1 VAELSYG
8 ILRLSNRNEPAI
20 SAYIIQ
26 ISQLGAMKM
35 ASEPKKLYRSRSS
48 RMISG
53 VCGGLAEY
61 LNLDPVVVRLIFVI
75 TAIFGASIGFWVY
88 IIMWIAVPEQP
99 AP

>member
-1 VAELSYG
+1 
-8 ILRLSNRNEPAI
+8 
-20 SAYIIQ
+20 
-26 ISQLGAMKM
+26 M

-61 LNLDPVVVRLIFVI
+61 MNLDPVVVRLIFVI

>member
-1 VAELSYG
+1 
-8 ILRLSNRNEPAI
+8 
-20 SAYIIQ
+20 
-26 ISQLGAMKM
+26 
-35 ASEPKKLYRSRSS
+35 
-48 RMISG
+48 MISG

-61 LNLDPVVVRLIFVI
+61 LNIDPVVVRLIFVI

>member
-1 VAELSYG
+1 
-8 ILRLSNRNEPAI
+8 
-20 SAYIIQ
+20 
-26 ISQLGAMKM
+26 M
-35 ASEPKKLYRSRSS
+35 ASEPKKLYRSRNS

-61 LNLDPVVVRLIFVI
+61 LNIDPVVVRLIFVI

-99 AP
+99 AQ

>member
-1 VAELSYG
+1 
-8 ILRLSNRNEPAI
+8 
-20 SAYIIQ
+20 
-26 ISQLGAMKM
+26 M

-61 LNLDPVVVRLIFVI
+61 LNIDPLVVRLIFVI
-75 TAIFGASIGFWVY
+75 TAIFGVSIGFWVY

>member
-1 VAELSYG
+1 
-8 ILRLSNRNEPAI
+8 
-20 SAYIIQ
+20 
-26 ISQLGAMKM
+26 M
-35 ASEPKKLYRSRSS
+35 ASEPKKLYRSRNS

-61 LNLDPVVVRLIFVI
+61 MNIDPVVVRLIFVI

-99 AP
+99 AQ

>member
-1 VAELSYG
+1 
-8 ILRLSNRNEPAI
+8 
-20 SAYIIQ
+20 
-26 ISQLGAMKM
+26 M

-61 LNLDPVVVRLIFVI
+61 MNIDPVVVRLVFVI

-99 AP
+99 AS

>member
-1 VAELSYG
+1 
-8 ILRLSNRNEPAI
+8 
-20 SAYIIQ
+20 
-26 ISQLGAMKM
+26 M
-35 ASEPKKLYRSRSS
+35 ASEPKKLYRSRNS

-61 LNLDPVVVRLIFVI
+61 LNIDPVVVRLIFVI

>member
-1 VAELSYG
+1 
-8 ILRLSNRNEPAI
+8 
-20 SAYIIQ
+20 
-26 ISQLGAMKM
+26 M
-35 ASEPKKLYRSRSS
+35 ASEPKKLYRSRSR

-61 LNLDPVVVRLIFVI
+61 LNIDPVVVRLIFVI

>member
-1 VAELSYG
+1 
-8 ILRLSNRNEPAI
+8 
-20 SAYIIQ
+20 
-26 ISQLGAMKM
+26 MKM

-61 LNLDPVVVRLIFVI
+61 LNIDPVVVRLIFVI

>member
-1 VAELSYG
+1 
-8 ILRLSNRNEPAI
+8 
-20 SAYIIQ
+20 
-26 ISQLGAMKM
+26 M

-61 LNLDPVVVRLIFVI
+61 LNIDPVVVRLIFVI

>member
-1 VAELSYG
+1 
-8 ILRLSNRNEPAI
+8 
-20 SAYIIQ
+20 
-26 ISQLGAMKM
+26 M

-61 LNLDPVVVRLIFVI
+61 MNIDPVVVRLVFVI

>member
-1 VAELSYG
+1 
-8 ILRLSNRNEPAI
+8 
-20 SAYIIQ
+20 
-26 ISQLGAMKM
+26 M
-35 ASEPKKLYRSRSS
+35 ASEPKKLYRSRNS

-61 LNLDPVVVRLIFVI
+61 LNIDPVVVRLIFVI

-99 AP
+99 TQ

>member
-1 VAELSYG
+1 
-8 ILRLSNRNEPAI
+8 
-20 SAYIIQ
+20 
-26 ISQLGAMKM
+26 M

-48 RMISG
+48 RMIAG
-53 VCGGLAEY
+53 VSGGLAEY
-61 LNLDPVVVRLIFVI
+61 LNIDPVVVRLIFVI

>member
-1 VAELSYG
+1 
-8 ILRLSNRNEPAI
+8 
-20 SAYIIQ
+20 
-26 ISQLGAMKM
+26 M

-61 LNLDPVVVRLIFVI
+61 MNIDPLVVRLVFVI

>member
-1 VAELSYG
+1 
-8 ILRLSNRNEPAI
+8 
-20 SAYIIQ
+20 
-26 ISQLGAMKM
+26 M

-61 LNLDPVVVRLIFVI
+61 MNIDPLVVRLIFVI

>member
-1 VAELSYG
+1 
-8 ILRLSNRNEPAI
+8 
-20 SAYIIQ
+20 
-26 ISQLGAMKM
+26 M

-61 LNLDPVVVRLIFVI
+61 MNIDPLVVRLVFVI

-88 IIMWIAVPEQP
+88 IIVWIAVPEQP

>member
-1 VAELSYG
+1 
-8 ILRLSNRNEPAI
+8 
-20 SAYIIQ
+20 
-26 ISQLGAMKM
+26 M
-35 ASEPKKLYRSRSS
+35 ASEPKKLYRSKGS

-61 LNLDPVVVRLIFVI
+61 LNIDPTVVRLIFVI

-99 AP
+99 VP

>member
-1 VAELSYG
+1 
-8 ILRLSNRNEPAI
+8 
-20 SAYIIQ
+20 
-26 ISQLGAMKM
+26 M

-61 LNLDPVVVRLIFVI
+61 LNIDPVVVRLIFVI

-99 AP
+99 EP

>member
-1 VAELSYG
+1 
-8 ILRLSNRNEPAI
+8 
-20 SAYIIQ
+20 
-26 ISQLGAMKM
+26 M

-61 LNLDPVVVRLIFVI
+61 MNLDPVVVRLIFVI
-75 TAIFGASIGFWVY
+75 TAIFGVSIGFWVY

>member
-1 VAELSYG
+1 
-8 ILRLSNRNEPAI
+8 
-20 SAYIIQ
+20 
-26 ISQLGAMKM
+26 M

-61 LNLDPVVVRLIFVI
+61 MNIDPVVVRLIFVI